1 MISAE
6 VEHNNTIHRARFFFN
21 ILTSRFVQI
30 SDDDFASSRRHAIL
44 SQEKKQDSLSS
55 QKASYTAKLWQAKT
69 EFITQD

>member
-6 VEHNNTIHRARFFFN
+6 VEHNNTIHRAR
-21 ILTSRFVQI
+21 LTSRFVQI